1 MSDIDK
7 KEYTIENYD
16 YHSLLG
22 LYNKKGVELE
32 ESYKRIHS
40 LRTFQT
46 KSIIAIITLS
56 ILLVAVSLTCIGLG
70 YAVSEERS
78 KNEQLTESL
87 TQAQNDLTECSKE
100 IESLET
106 KLYESQQESS
116 KWEEMAERLD
126 KTVEE
131 MSETIASLEAEV
143 QILETVVIGFNTPKE
158 WDYEPG
164 QNDVK
169 ILAGVMFGEE
179 EGNPLMAAGAGS
191 VVINRVND
199 PRFPST
205 IEDVVYE
212 KVVTAEATYEQYAPR
227 TKSIIQCVIDGK
239 PIPKSLA
246 DMEYVPEWYFKIAN
260 LLIKYGSMLPEGVV
274 YQAHFKQGTGVY
286 FEWDGE
292 YLCFG

>member
-1 MSDIDK
+1 MSDDK
-7 KEYTIENYD
+7 IREYCEADAKATVETFAHQWNMVLQD
-16 YHSLLG
+16 N
-22 LYNKKGVELE
+22 NKLK
-32 ESYKRIHS
+32 
-40 LRTFQT
+40 TFQT
-46 KSIIAIITLS
+46 KSIIAIIALS
-56 ILLVAVSLTCIGLG
+56 ILLVALTLTCIGLG
-70 YAVSEERS
+70 YAVSDEKS

-87 TQAQNDLTECSKE
+87 TQAQNDLSECSKE

-126 KTVEE
+126 KTVED
-131 MSETIASLEAEV
+131 MSKTIESLEEEV
-143 QILETVVIGFNTPKE
+143 QMLETVIIGFNTPKE

-164 QNDVK
+164 PNDVK

-199 PRFPST
+199 RRFPGT

-227 TKSIIQCVIDGK
+227 TKQIIQCVIDGK

-246 DMEYVPEWYFKIAN
+246 DVEYVPEWYFKIAN
-260 LLIKYGSMLPEGVV
+260 LLIKYGSMLPEGVI
-274 YQAHFKQGTGVY
+274 YQAHFKQGTEVY
-286 FEWDGE
+286 LEWDGE

>member
-1 MSDIDK
+1 MDTK
-7 KEYTIENYD
+7 KKSKENKLM
-16 YHSLLG
+16 H
-22 LYNKKGVELE
+22 VC
-32 ESYKRIHS
+32 I
-40 LRTFQT
+40 
-46 KSIIAIITLS
+46 IITS
-56 ILLVAVSLTCIGLG
+56 AAVTLLVGLALTFIFLLS
-70 YAVSEERS
+70 AFIAE
-78 KNEQLTESL
+78 KDDNKQLTESL

-106 KLYESQQESS
+106 KLYESQKESS

-131 MSETIASLEAEV
+131 MSKTIESLEEEV
-143 QILETVVIGFNTPKE
+143 QMLEAVVIGFNTPKE

-164 QNDVK
+164 PNDIK

-199 PRFPST
+199 HRFPDT

-212 KVVTAEATYEQYAPR
+212 KVVTAEAIYEQYAPR
-227 TKSIIQCVIDGK
+227 TKNIIQCVIDGK

-246 DMEYVPEWYFKIAN
+246 DVEYVPEWYFKIAN

-286 FEWDGE
+286 LEWDGE